1 MPRGV
6 VSYASVLLQ
15 PRCPPNAADFPLTQ
29 GNSQADSPWGG
40 PFFSFQRPGCC
51 VFSAA
56 FILTRRT
63 LMTASLNRAMRRI
76 TKGNP
81 RRQWI
86 LATALCG
93 VTLLAAQ
100 WARAQDKVGGYLV
113 NEFGKVTARFPE
125 EFHFFSFMTSD
136 RYSHGEKMA
145 LWVVLGVAFAGL

>member
-1 MPRGV
+1 MWKPTCR
-6 VSYASVLLQ
+6 
-15 PRCPPNAADFPLTQ
+15 RCH
-29 GNSQADSPWGG
+29 
-40 PFFSFQRPGCC
+40 FS
-51 VFSAA
+51 VFSCR
-56 FILTRRT
+56 LVVYSLRPSSDWENTGEVT
-63 LMTASLNRAMRRI
+63 TMMASLNRAMQRI

-125 EFHFFSFMTSD
+125 E
-136 RYSHGEKMA
+136 
-145 LWVVLGVAFAGL
+145 